1 MQHLLE
7 INQLKIGFYSFD
19 QLNTEK
25 KNKKPV
31 LREVVDGLNLYV
43 DEGEII
49 GLVGESG
56 SGKSMTSLS
65 IMNLLSKE
73 AVIME
78 GEILFQGD
86 NLLQM
91 NKEKY
96 RSLLGT
102 SISMIF
108 QEPMT
113 SLNPVY
119 RVGTQV
125 EEVLKI
131 HYKTPKNQRRE
142 QGFQALFEAGF
153 DEPEAIYNKYPHELS
168 GGMRQRVM
176 IAMAMICGPKL
187 LIADEPTTALDVSI
201 QDKVLKLIKKLVK
214 KHNTAVIF
222 VSHDLGVIKSL
233 CSRAY
238 VMCDGKVVEEGY
250 VDQLFDHPQHEYT
263 KKLIGAIPKITDQ
276 VKEES
281 PHEGCILEVN
291 NVRSYYEEK
300 RRNKKEVLKG
310 VSLNLYEGEILGLVG
325 ESGSGK
331 STLAKVIVGLNKNYS
346 GEIKTYGYKPQM
358 VFQDPYGSL
367 NPSKKIGWLL
377 EEPLKLSKA
386 YTKAQRI
393 HMVENMIEQVG
404 LSKEHLKR
412 YPSQLSG
419 GQRQRVSI
427 AMALIRNEK
436 LVVLDEPVS
445 ALDVTIQAQIIK
457 LLLELR
463 EKFHLSYLF
472 ISHDLNVVYQMCDRV
487 CVMYEGEIVEEGLV
501 QELYNNPKHEY
512 TKSLLGDRVG

>member
-1 MQHLLE
+1 MKHLLE
-7 INQLKIGFYSFD
+7 INQLQIGFYH
-19 QLNTEK
+19 NVKTELMK
-25 KNKKPV
+25 DSKPV
-31 LREVVDGLNLYV
+31 LNEVVDGLNLYV

-65 IMNLLSKE
+65 IMNLLNKE
-73 AVIME
+73 AVIMG
-78 GEILFQGD
+78 GEILYEGE
-86 NLLQM
+86 NLLTM
-91 NKEKY
+91 EEEKY
-96 RSLLGT
+96 RHLMGT
-102 SISMIF
+102 EISMIF

-113 SLNPVY
+113 SLNPVLKI
-119 RVGTQV
+119 GFQV

-131 HYKTPKNQRRE
+131 HYKTPKDQRRE
-142 QGFQALFEAGF
+142 RGLQALLEAGF
-153 DEPEAIYNKYPHELS
+153 PEPEGVYNKYPHELS

-201 QDKVLKLIKKLVK
+201 QDKVLKLIKRLVQ

-222 VSHDLGVIKSL
+222 VSHDLAVIQSL

-238 VMCDGKVVEEGY
+238 VLNEGKVVEEGE
-250 VDQLFDHPQHEYT
+250 VKKLFDHPNHEYT
-263 KKLIGAIPKITDQ
+263 KKLIGAIPSMTNQ
-276 VKEES
+276 VKEYPMQEK
-281 PHEGCILEVN
+281 CILAAT
-291 NVRSYYEEK
+291 NVKAFYEEK
-300 RRNKKEVLKG
+300 RKHRKEILKG
-310 VSLNLYEGEILGLVG
+310 VSLNLYEGEILGIVG

-346 GEIKTYGYKPQM
+346 GQINTYGSKPQM

-377 EEPLKLSKA
+377 EEPLKLVNGYSKA
-386 YTKAQRI
+386 ERKKR
-393 HMVENMIEQVG
+393 VEEIIEQVG

-419 GQRQRVSI
+419 GQRQRIAI
-427 AMALIRNEK
+427 AMTLIRNEK
-436 LVVLDEPVS
+436 LVILDEPVS
-445 ALDVTIQAQIIK
+445 ALDVTIQAQIMK

-472 ISHDLNVVYQMCDRV
+472 ISHDLNVVYKMCDRV
-487 CVMYEGEIVEEGLV
+487 LVMYEGEIVEEGYV
-501 QELYNNPKHEY
+501 HEVYHNPKHEY
-512 TKSLLGDRVG
+512 TKTLLGDRVG